1 MRPYLAAAR
10 ERVWIIAAVVV
21 LVWGAGLF
29 TAMREYAS
37 TFESQ
42 ATIWVLRASPELTNI
57 DPEDPGT
64 PVVQTV
70 ASQQNELLQ
79 QLLQTDSFVRDVT
92 RRTSLRAALDAA
104 TDERGFLAR
113 IRKRFDVETLG
124 TNMLRVSYT
133 AGDPRTPAEMVI
145 AALDVRTDR
154 VMKARVT
161 SSAAV
166 STLYRREFE
175 VAQQQAVTANADLD
189 QFNKSHP
196 APLSPADQAHQGQL
210 QLAVDFAQSRL
221 SELQGR
227 ADRSAVASAVL
238 DMSGLEFQVVD
249 EPFADPTPSGGGRAA
264 ATIALF
270 SFAGGVLLAALIVVV
285 TALVAGR
292 RRPATAE
299 THDVAP
305 VSIAARRAEA

>member
-10 ERVWIIAAVVV
+10 ERLWIIATV
-21 LVWGAGLF
+21 LVLIWGAGLF
-29 TAMREYAS
+29 SAMREYAG

-42 ATIWVLRASPELTNI
+42 ATIWVLRASPDLTNI
-57 DPEDPGT
+57 DPTDPGT

-70 ASQQNELLQ
+70 AAQQTELLQ
-79 QLLQTDSFVRDVT
+79 QLLQSDSFVREVT
-92 RRTSLRAALDAA
+92 QHTSLRGALAA
-104 TDERGFLAR
+104 TSDERGFLAR

-124 TNMLRVSYT
+124 TNTLRVSYT
-133 AGDPRTPAEMVI
+133 SSDPRTPAEMVS

-154 VMKARVT
+154 VTKARAT

-175 VAQQQAVTANADLD
+175 VAQQQAVTASADLE

-196 APLSPADQAHQGQL
+196 APLSPADLAHQGQL

-238 DMSGLEFQVVD
+238 DMSGLEFQIVD
-249 EPFADPTPSGGGRAA
+249 EPVADTTPSGGGRAA
-264 ATIALF
+264 ATLALF
-270 SFAGGVLLAALIVVV
+270 AFAGGLLLAALIVVA
-285 TALVAGR
+285 TALLAGR
-292 RRPATAE
+292 RPAAE
-299 THDVAP
+299 APAAAP
-305 VSIAARRAEA
+305 VSIATRRAEA